1 MPIADYYLIV
11 QKLKEENEKL
21 KEQIRQ
27 LRADLVQTNPAFA
40 GVLSRQQIAL
50 LLAILRRPVA
60 SYEYLD
66 QVTAESGKYNRFD
79 GEEFEQLRTKVA
91 ISKLRKKLKPFG
103 ISISTWRGHGYF
115 LDEENRYKLENKFK
129 SVMAKGLAD

>member
-11 QKLKEENEKL
+11 QKLREENERL

-27 LRADLVQTNPAFA
+27 LREDLVQTNPVFA
-40 GVLSRQQIAL
+40 GVLSKQQKAL
-50 LLAILRRPVA
+50 LLAICRRPVA

-79 GEEFEQLRTKVA
+79 GQDFEQLRTKVA
-91 ISKLRKKLKPFG
+91 ISKLRKKLQPYG
-103 ISISTWRGHGYF
+103 ISISTWRSHGYF
-115 LDEENRYKLENKFK
+115 LDEENRARLDKQFKLVNL
-129 SVMAKGLAD
+129 LAD